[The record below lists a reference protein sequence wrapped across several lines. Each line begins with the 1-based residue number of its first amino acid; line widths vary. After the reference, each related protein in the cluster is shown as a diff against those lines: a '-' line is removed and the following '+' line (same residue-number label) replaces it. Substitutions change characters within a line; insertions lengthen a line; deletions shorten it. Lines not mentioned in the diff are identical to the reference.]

1 MSKEKQSKT
10 FSILTMAAQ
19 YIKGKTM
26 NNGKQMIEMSQNIVL
41 LKESVDIIIQIKQML
56 EERLSSI
63 DNSIKSLRSDINRPI
78 TVNIPTP
85 QTPVYIQPTVEL
97 KAETPRPVVPSNTIE
112 SPPPVI
118 PFNTNL
124 TGDDETFIP
133 FPDTSDIKVTKKK
146 QTVKRKIKKDFSK
159 KAASLNLED

>member
-1 MSKEKQSKT
+1 
-10 FSILTMAAQ
+10 MAAQ

-41 LKESVDIIIQIKQML
+41 LKESVDIIIQINQML

-97 KAETPRPVVPSNTIE
+97 KAETPRPVVPFKTE
-112 SPPPVI
+112 
-118 PFNTNL
+118 L
-124 TGDDETFIP
+124 TGDEETFIP

-146 QTVKRKIKKDFSK
+146 RPVKRTIKKDFSK

>member
-41 LKESVDIIIQIKQML
+41 LKESVDIIIQINQML

-97 KAETPRPVVPSNTIE
+97 KAETPRPVVPFKTE
-112 SPPPVI
+112 
-118 PFNTNL
+118 L
-124 TGDDETFIP
+124 TGDEETFIP

-146 QTVKRKIKKDFSK
+146 RPVKRTIKKDFSK